1 MFHNSFLYCVGD
13 RRLFQEFASN
23 IYTFILNLWN
33 NFTES
38 FFRNVAQNVNSEMLT
53 VDLEKALLTLRILR
67 KLTIHGFYRPYQNEG
82 CMSFLKVI
90 FDRIRTSLECRKR
103 LRMKGQ
109 YIFELS
115 EKFIIHLTKILVS
128 VLDSH
133 PFTFVDFIQ
142 PTLEL
147 TVYYAFTPD
156 GIEYVFERFVIQCF
170 NLIKGILLCAEYR
183 PAKVVE
189 LTKDP
194 ETVRAHQIKTNFFQP
209 NTLAEICKKLVSHY
223 FILTQDELDMW
234 DNDPENF
241 ANDEAGE
248 SWKYSIRVSR
258 NCNNLVFNIL
268 INIFLEF

>member
-1 MFHNSFLYCVGD
+1 MVAHHNNAEL
-13 RRLFQEFASN
+13 
-23 IYTFILNLWN
+23 
-33 NFTES
+33 
-38 FFRNVAQNVNSEMLT
+38 LT
-53 VDLEKALLTLRILR
+53 ADLEKALLTLRILR
-67 KLTIHGFYRPYQNEG
+67 KLTIHGFYRPHQSQD
-82 CMSFLKVI
+82 CMNFLKVI

-103 LRMKGQ
+103 FQMKHQ
-109 YIFELS
+109 YLLELI
-115 EKFIIHLTKILVS
+115 EKFIIHLTKILLS

-147 TVYYAFTPD
+147 TTYYAFTSE

-170 NLIKGILLCAEYR
+170 NLIKGILLCPEYR

-194 ETVRAHQIKTNFFQP
+194 LTIRAHQIKINFFQS

-248 SWKYSIRVSR
+248 SWKYSLRVR
-258 NCNNLVFNIL
+258 I
-268 INIFLEF
+268 